1 MYLPPAIHHFPNT
14 LDLSVTPKVSGSL
27 LGTTLLGELF
37 AELFG
42 DEDEENAPG
51 RVVVGPPWEP
61 GGNEEDEDG
70 DLHSHVINAHYFIY
84 LFLGFGGNIIILF

>member
-14 LDLSVTPKVSGSL
+14 LDLSVRPKVSGSL

-42 DEDEENAPG
+42 DEDEEDS
-51 RVVVGPPWEP
+51 
-61 GGNEEDEDG
+61 EEDTNPVTRWDG
-70 DLHSHVINAHYFIY
+70 SWSVL
-84 LFLGFGGNIIILF
+84 LGNLAEMKKTMKMMTNWRSTFACN